1 MSDDPTSVKPKRVMS
16 ELQLEKLKLAR
27 EKAHA
32 VKQQM
37 KQISDDEKIKH
48 YEGKIKSIRKKETK
62 EEVAPENPPDD
73 NEVDEEPP
81 TPPPL
86 KSKSK
91 SKKKPVVIIEESD
104 SDSSEDSNVVY
115 IKRRGKKR
123 DPPLQQQHHIP
134 LYAHQPPNIPEPPP
148 LRRETIMNPNPFYR
162 HTVMPNYMEPI
173 NIFI

>member
-1 MSDDPTSVKPKRVMS
+1 MSDDPIPVKPKRVMS

-62 EEVAPENPPDD
+62 EENAPENPPDD

-81 TPPPL
+81 KEAPPPPPP
-86 KSKSK
+86 KSKPK

-123 DPPLQQQHHIP
+123 DPAPPQQQQQVIP
-134 LYAHQPPNIPEPPP
+134 VYAHQPPNIPEPPP

-162 HTVMPNYMEPI
+162 HNVMPNYM
-173 NIFI
+173 

>member
-1 MSDDPTSVKPKRVMS
+1 MSDDPIPVKPKRVMS

-62 EEVAPENPPDD
+62 EENAPENPPDD
-73 NEVDEEPP
+73 NEVDEEA
-81 TPPPL
+81 PPP
-86 KSKSK
+86 KSKPK

-123 DPPLQQQHHIP
+123 DPPQQQQQHIP
-134 LYAHQPPNIPEPPP
+134 VYAHQPPNIPEPPP
-148 LRRETIMNPNPFYR
+148 LRRETIMNPNPFLS
-162 HTVMPNYMEPI
+162 P
-173 NIFI
+173 

>member
-1 MSDDPTSVKPKRVMS
+1 MSDDPIPVKPKRVMS

-62 EEVAPENPPDD
+62 EEAAPENPPDD

-81 TPPPL
+81 KEAPPP

-104 SDSSEDSNVVY
+104 SDSSEDNNVVY

-123 DPPLQQQHHIP
+123 DPPPPNQQQHIP
-134 LYAHQPPNIPEPPP
+134 MYAHQPPDIPEPPP

-162 HTVMPNYMEPI
+162 HNVMPNYM
-173 NIFI
+173 